1 MAIKPHKFRTENITT
16 EACEWIAKLETG
28 DLSEQE
34 RASFKEWMSRS
45 PAHCQAMTKMANLS
59 SDINIIA
66 HMADSL
72 DKSVLL
78 NKPQTLPAKRGSLFT
93 IPKFAFVA
101 VAMMISFSYL
111 YDFYQDITKYPY
123 MITTKVGGF
132 KEIILSD
139 GSKVKLNTNSQV
151 EIDYNSDERKI
162 RLIKGE
168 AFFDVSHNPK
178 RPFIVMA
185 KNRIVRAV
193 GTAFGVRLKE
203 KALEVLVS
211 DGRVELKEIARLEKE
226 LTLSKSNDEQ
236 ANKQLPDL
244 SPIESSSLV
253 YLDAGQ
259 SISLSEETND
269 ADINSKTEREIVRE
283 LSWHEGLLD
292 FSNTPL
298 PEVISEVTR
307 YTSLKIEIVD
317 AELNDL
323 AFGGI
328 IPTGRTE
335 ALFEALSFSFN
346 IEVEY
351 VNNNLVRLHNK
362 KS

>member
-1 MAIKPHKFRTENITT
+1 MAIKPHKFRTQNITT

-28 DLSEQE
+28 DLSPQD
-34 RASFKEWMSRS
+34 RAAYKEWMSRS
-45 PAHCQAMTKMANLS
+45 PAHCQAIKKMAQLS

-66 HMADSL
+66 NMADSL
-72 DKSVLL
+72 EESVLSI
-78 NKPQTLPAKRGSLFT
+78 KPQKMLVKSTPFFT
-93 IPKFAFVA
+93 YPSFAVVA
-101 VAMMISFSYL
+101 FAMIVSFSYL
-111 YDFYQDITKYPY
+111 YDFYKDVTKYPY
-123 MITTKVGGF
+123 LITTNVGGF
-132 KEIILSD
+132 KETMLSD
-139 GSKVKLNTNSQV
+139 GSKIKLNTNSQV
-151 EIDYNSDERKI
+151 EVDYNADKRKI

-185 KNRIVRAV
+185 KNKIVRAV

-203 KALEVLVS
+203 KSLEVLVS
-211 DGRVELKEIARLEKE
+211 DGRVELKEVARLAQE
-226 LTLSKSNDEQ
+226 LTSSQIKDADNT
-236 ANKQLPDL
+236 KLPDL
-244 SPIESSSLV
+244 TPIDASSLV
-253 YLDAGQ
+253 FLDAGQ
-259 SISLSEETND
+259 SISLSEENNK
-269 ADINSKTEREIVRE
+269 ANINLKTEREIVRE

-298 PEVISEVTR
+298 PEVIAEVTR
-307 YTSLKIEIVD
+307 YTPLKIEIVD
-317 AELNDL
+317 AELNEL

-346 IEVEY
+346 IEIEY
-351 VNNNLVRLHNK
+351 VNNTLVRLHNK